1 MPKRSARKS
10 RRTIRRSKKNMKSR
24 RSCKCSKGGMRKTRS
39 KRGRRSMKN
48 TRSKRG
54 RRSMKRMR
62 GGMKGA
68 SLTPAD
74 VTEQAPAASEQAPA
88 ASEQAPP
95 EQAAEQAPAAP
106 QEGSDLGGVQQG
118 GGLIPRPLIDFTR
131 GIEYSMKNMFNTY
144 RGEATPVNDN
154 PNVLRQKLSSD
165 PQYKLTPTDINA
177 LHNNAADLVTTY
189 QPSEPVPY
197 NE

>member
-1 MPKRSARKS
+1 MAKRSVRRS
-10 RRTIRRSKKNMKSR
+10 RRISRRSKKNMKSR

-68 SLTPAD
+68 SLNPAD
-74 VTEQAPAASEQAPA
+74 AQYETQVDQVPKQ
-88 ASEQAPP
+88 PP
-95 EQAAEQAPAAP
+95 EQASVAP
-106 QEGSDLGGVQQG
+106 QEGSDLGGVQEG
-118 GGLIPRPLIDFTR
+118 GGLIPRPLVDFTR

-189 QPSEPVPY
+189 QPYPVPY